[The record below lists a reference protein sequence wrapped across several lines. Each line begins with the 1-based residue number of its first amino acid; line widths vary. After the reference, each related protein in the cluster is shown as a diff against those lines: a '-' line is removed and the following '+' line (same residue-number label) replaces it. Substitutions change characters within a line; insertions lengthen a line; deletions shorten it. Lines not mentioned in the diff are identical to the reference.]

1 MPSLTII
8 KTNEYID
15 KTISEIKENIIE
27 LIFLNDNIEIT
38 RYRIPKGVRGIF
50 DALDT
55 QNAIE
60 IYNVISG
67 KIMITP
73 FSGNHNILKPGDTMV
88 ISQSSHSYPFKVLED
103 TVFTCT
109 ANNHIF
115 YKKKQQIEELTA
127 IMKKLQEKDGSTKEH
142 CLRVQKLS
150 MKIAHELKMDDV
162 KLDDLFHASRF
173 HDIGKINTPTEI
185 LLKPGN
191 LTKSE
196 KKIINSH
203 PIESYK
209 MIVDVFGEDIG
220 QMVLQ
225 HHEKIDGSGYPYGLK
240 NEEIKLGARV
250 IAVADV
256 YDALTSIRP
265 YHHAIK
271 PQDAIKM
278 ILKESGRY
286 YDPSCVTALLKL
298 LKKEK
303 LI

>member
-8 KTNEYID
+8 KTDEYIE
-15 KTISEIKENIIE
+15 KTISDIKENIIE
-27 LIFLNDNIEIT
+27 LIFLDDDIEIT
-38 RYRIPKGVRGIF
+38 RYRMPKGLSGVF

-55 QNAIE
+55 KNAIE
-60 IYNVISG
+60 IYNIISG

-73 FSGNHNILKPGDTMV
+73 FSGNHNILEAGDTMV

-103 TVFTCT
+103 VVFTCT
-109 ANNHIF
+109 ANNFIF
-115 YKKKQQIEELTA
+115 YRKKKKIEKLTT

-150 MKIAHELKMDDV
+150 MKIAHELNIDDA
-162 KLDDLFHASRF
+162 KLDDLFHAARF

-185 LLKPGN
+185 LLKPAN
-191 LTKSE
+191 LTEHE
-196 KKIINSH
+196 KRIINNH

-225 HHEKIDGSGYPYGLK
+225 HHEKIDGSGYPFGLK
-240 NEEIKLGARV
+240 SEEIKLGAKI

-256 YDALTSIRP
+256 YDALTSIRSYRTAMNP
-265 YHHAIK
+265 QAAIK
-271 PQDAIKM
+271 IL
-278 ILKESGRY
+278 LKESGSS
-286 YDPSCVTALLKL
+286 YDPDCITALFKF